1 MGWFKG
7 KEAYTK
13 TKAFEDHRNIDLAVK
28 RVIYRFDYNG
38 LMYSI
43 SLLSY
48 MSDTKWNLSIHFRY
62 FMRELAPH
70 GGVVKPELPMFLTSW
85 EDKLRRPRTKLW
97 RRPRGPLFKSWGKPL
112 QLLKRKPGKLRN

>member
-48 MSDTKWNLSIHFRY
+48 MSDTK
-62 FMRELAPH
+62 
-70 GGVVKPELPMFLTSW
+70 
-85 EDKLRRPRTKLW
+85 
-97 RRPRGPLFKSWGKPL
+97 
-112 QLLKRKPGKLRN
+112 